1 MVNDLEGIIMLT
13 LVNYGRTPKE
23 NSHLVALISQISE
36 GT

>member
-13 LVNYGRTPKE
+13 TPKE